1 MEGCCTMRQ
10 PPKHAIDPRAVDVWK
25 ISAAIYLG
33 ILWLILL
40 TSVVFAILWDWSF
53 VYITGAIIITVLL
66 SYLFIFLFPK
76 LRYRRWRYEIFE
88 QEIYIQHGI
97 FIRTRTLIPMIR
109 VQHVDTEQGP
119 ILKRFK
125 LATITISTA
134 AAVHNIPALE
144 EEDASHLRDR
154 ISTLARVDEDD
165 V

>member
-1 MEGCCTMRQ
+1 MRQ

-119 ILKRFK
+119 IMKRFHV
-125 LATITISTA
+125 ASVSISTA
-134 AAVHNIPALE
+134 ATTHIIPALSE
-144 EEDASHLRDR
+144 ENASDLRDR
-154 ISTLARVDEDD
+154 ISQLARVDEDD